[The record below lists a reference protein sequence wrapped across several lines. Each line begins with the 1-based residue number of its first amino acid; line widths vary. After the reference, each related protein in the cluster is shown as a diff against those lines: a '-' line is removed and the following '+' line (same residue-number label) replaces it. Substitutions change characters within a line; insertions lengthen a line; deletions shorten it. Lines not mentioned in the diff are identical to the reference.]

1 MVIRRLVGRWQGV
14 VLSLIGLIATIWL
27 GLTGQLALYIHPRY
41 FVFTVIMAVIAGVL
55 ALAAFALAPTAK
67 DEHGHNDGD
76 GHEHDGDA
84 HARNDGHGSR
94 WGWLWPLGSVL
105 TIVAAVVALLIL
117 PPSTLT
123 TATVAQRDLNGSASA
138 LTLKAPALPGKGDYS
153 AFTVRDWASL
163 LRSGAGQDFF
173 ADKTATVTGFISAD
187 KTDPNVF
194 FVTRFVVTC
203 CAVDAQPIGVPVY
216 HPGWQN
222 EFKTDSWVTL
232 TSSFRANPNPASREA
247 IVLIPHTINPTAQPA
262 QPYVY

>member
-14 VLSLIGLIATIWL
+14 VLSLIGLVATIWL

-55 ALAAFALAPTAK
+55 ALAAFALVPGG
-67 DEHGHNDGD
+67 GHT
-76 GHEHDGDA
+76 HAGDA
-84 HARNDGHGSR
+84 HTHAGDAPGDDDGDVRSSR
-94 WGWLWPLGSVL
+94 WGWLRPAGSVL
-105 TIVAAVVALLIL
+105 TIAAAVVALLIL

-138 LTLKAPALPGKGDYS
+138 LTLKAPALSGQGDYS
-153 AFTVRDWASL
+153 SFTVRDWASL

-187 KTDPNVF
+187 ATDPNVF

-222 EFKTDSWVTL
+222 EFKTDSWVTV
-232 TSSFRANPNPASREA
+232 TSSFRANPNTASREA
-247 IVLIPHTINPTAQPA
+247 IVLMPDSIKPTSQPA

>member
-1 MVIRRLVGRWQGV
+1 MFIRRLVSRWQGV
-14 VLSLIGLIATIWL
+14 VLSLIGLVATIWL

-41 FVFTVIMAVIAGVL
+41 FVFTIIMAVIAAVL
-55 ALAAFALAPTAK
+55 ALAAFAFTPATQ
-67 DEHGHNDGD
+67 DEH
-76 GHEHDGDA
+76 EHTPGS
-84 HARNDGHGSR
+84 RSR
-94 WGWLWPLGSVL
+94 WGWLWPAGSTL
-105 TIVAAVVALLIL
+105 TIIAAVVGLLVL

-138 LTLKAPALPGKGDYS
+138 LTLKASALTSTGDYS

-173 ADKTATVTGFISAD
+173 ADKTATVTGFVTPD
-187 KTDPNVF
+187 KTDANVF

-216 HPGWQN
+216 HPGWQD
-222 EFKTDSWVTL
+222 EYKTDSWVTVS
-232 TSSFRANPNPASREA
+232 SSFRANPNAASRET
-247 IVLIPHTINPTAQPA
+247 IVLVPDSITPTAQPA